1 MRTRTSGSIAL
12 RKIRTNQRT
21 RVHQIVG
28 SEKLPGGVVDFAII
42 GAGVVGCAL
51 ARRLTLDGARVAV
64 IEKAAD
70 VLDGASKGNSAILHT
85 GFDAP
90 SNTIEHRC
98 VSRGYELYLAEHE
111 SLGLPILK
119 SGALVLAWTDH
130 EVAVLDK
137 LVKQA
142 HDNGVSD
149 VHRLDVN
156 DIVQAEPCL
165 SAQVKGGFRVP
176 GEYLIDPWATAHVY
190 LLHALAN
197 GATLHRNNEVISG
210 EFNGTN
216 WRLKTSHGSLT
227 ATQVISAA
235 GLYGD
240 VVDERLLGTSNF
252 TIAPRKGQFVVFEK
266 ASSRLISNIILP
278 VPAATTKGI
287 VICRT
292 IYGNVLVGPT
302 AEEQTSREDASTQ
315 IDTLEKLRAKGIEM
329 VPELAHCEVTAIYA
343 GLRPATQFKDY
354 QIKHHADQHYTCVGG
369 IRSTGL
375 SGALGIADHVSR
387 LLDTSPGVQLPPL
400 IDPVRAQADRLS
412 NYHPRDW
419 QESGNQGIVCH
430 CEQVTRREIR
440 AVLDGPMPPATLQGL
455 KRRTRVCMGQ
465 CQGFYCSGELA
476 EMTAGRFFT
485 PLAENR

>member
-1 MRTRTSGSIAL
+1 M
-12 RKIRTNQRT
+12 
-21 RVHQIVG
+21 HQIDG
-28 SEKLPGGVVDFAII
+28 SEKLPAGVVDFAII
-42 GAGVVGCAL
+42 GSGVVGCAL
-51 ARRLTLDGARVAV
+51 ARRLTLDGACVAV

-90 SNTIEHRC
+90 PNSIEHYC

-111 SLGLPILK
+111 SLGLPILE

-130 EVAVLDK
+130 EVAVLDD
-137 LVKQA
+137 LVTQA

-149 VHRLDVN
+149 VHRLDVSS
-156 DIVQAEPCL
+156 IVQSEPYL
-165 SAQVKGGFRVP
+165 STQVKGGFRVP
-176 GEYLIDPWATAHVY
+176 REYLIDPWATAHVY

-216 WRLKTSHGSLT
+216 WSLKTSQGSIT

-240 VVDERLLGTSNF
+240 IVDQRLLGTCNF
-252 TIAPRKGQFVVFEK
+252 SITPRKGQFVVFEK
-266 ASSRLISNIILP
+266 AASKLVSNIILP
-278 VPAATTKGI
+278 VPTATTKGI

-292 IYGNVLVGPT
+292 IFGNVLVGPT
-302 AEEQTSREDASTQ
+302 AEDQTSREDCSTQ
-315 IDTLEKLRAKGIEM
+315 KQTLENLRTKGIQM
-329 VPELAHCEVTAIYA
+329 LPELAQCEVTAIYA

-354 QIKHHADQHYTCVGG
+354 QISHHADQHYTCVGG

-375 SGALGIADHVSR
+375 SGALGIADYVSR
-387 LLDTSPGVQLPPL
+387 LLVSSPSLQFSPL
-400 IDPVRAQADRLS
+400 TDPVTTQADRLS

-419 QESGNQGIVCH
+419 QASGNQGIVCH
-430 CEQVTRREIR
+430 CEQVTRREIQS
-440 AVLDGPMPPATLQGL
+440 VLDGPMPPATLQGL

-465 CQGFYCSGELA
+465 CQGFYCSAELA
-476 EMTAGRFFT
+476 DMTAGRFFT
-485 PLAENR
+485 PLAESR

>member
-1 MRTRTSGSIAL
+1 M
-12 RKIRTNQRT
+12 
-21 RVHQIVG
+21 HQIDS

-42 GAGVVGCAL
+42 GSGVVGCAL

-90 SNTIEHRC
+90 PNSIEHSC

-111 SLGLPILK
+111 SLGLPILE

-130 EVAVLDK
+130 EVAVLDE
-137 LVKQA
+137 LVARA

-149 VHRLDVN
+149 VHRLDVRS
-156 DIVQAEPCL
+156 ILQAEPYL
-165 SAQVKGGFRVP
+165 STQVKGGFRVP
-176 GEYLIDPWATAHVY
+176 REYLIDPWATAHVY

-210 EFNGTN
+210 EFNGKN
-216 WRLKTSHGSLT
+216 WCLKTSQGSIT

-240 VVDERLLGTSNF
+240 VVDERLMGTSNF
-252 TIAPRKGQFVVFEK
+252 SITPRKGQFVVFEK
-266 ASSRLISNIILP
+266 ASSKLVSNIILP
-278 VPAATTKGI
+278 VPTATTKGI

-292 IYGNVLVGPT
+292 IFGNVLVGPT
-302 AEEQTSREDASTQ
+302 AEDQSSREDSSTQ
-315 IDTLEKLRAKGIEM
+315 MHTLEILRAKGIQM
-329 VPELAHCEVTAIYA
+329 LPELAHCEVTATYA
-343 GLRPATQFKDY
+343 GLRPATQYKDY
-354 QIKHHADQHYTCVGG
+354 QINHHADQHYICVGG

-387 LLDTSPGVQLPPL
+387 LLIGSPSLQFSPL
-400 IDPVRAQADRLS
+400 ADPVTTQADRLS

-419 QESGNQGIVCH
+419 QASGNQGIVCH
-430 CEQVTRREIR
+430 CEQVTRREIQS
-440 AVLDGPMPPATLQGL
+440 VLDGPMPPATLQGL

-476 EMTAGRFFT
+476 DMTAGRFFT
-485 PLAENR
+485 PLADSR